1 MRATFF
7 ADLIPGDYLV
17 LSKFFWTVSL
27 TIWAALVL
35 LAHVFRT
42 KDKSQI
48 VSQKALWCIMTLS
61 VI

>member
-35 LAHVFRT
+35 LAHIFTTEDRF
-42 KDKSQI
+42 QI
-48 VSQKALWCIMTLS
+48 VN
-61 VI
+61 